1 MQHLCARLKV
11 DVTADV
17 HTVALCGE
25 RFIAGIIVG
34 HQVILDILCR
44 QPHVRRTIA
53 IPFLYALL
61 SRITCHIE
69 LSLAASRHNYIG
81 EQHRY
86 KAIVRRVYFISF
98 IFTVSILN
106 VRRIRA
112 FPVGIIVPVECGD
125 VRTLPYQIFR
135 NDFRLYRKLTEAR
148 IADITSFFTVL
159 LKVNGKGIVISF
171 LGLEPEVVRLRCLRI
186 KIYFHVVIK
195 LTFVVI
201 LLSVQRLYVADRQ
214 REFTKPFREILTLIC
229 GVVGIDKIYLAI
241 YICRRSRNHTDICC
255 VL

>member
-11 DVTADV
+11 NVAADV
-17 HTVALCGE
+17 HTVTLCGKCV
-25 RFIAGIIVG
+25 IAVIS
-34 HQVILDILCR
+34 HQVILDVLCR

-53 IPFLYALL
+53 IPFLF
-61 SRITCHIE
+61 SICIRITGHIE
-69 LSLAASRHNYIG
+69 LSLAAFRHNYIG

-86 KAIVRRVYFISF
+86 KAIVRRVCCIGLVS
-98 IFTVSILN
+98 TVSILN
-106 VRRIRA
+106 VLRIRT
-112 FPVGIIVPVECGD
+112 FPVGIIVPVERSD
-125 VRTLPYQIFR
+125 VLTLPYQIFR
-135 NDFRLYRKLTEAR
+135 NDFHLYRKLTEAR
-148 IADITSFFTVL
+148 VADITSFFAVL

-195 LTFVVI
+195 LTTSFI

-229 GVVGIDKIYLAI
+229 GIVGIDKIHLAI
-241 YICRRSRNHTDICC
+241 YLCRRSRNHTDICC